1 MRHERRHKKELRGV
15 ASYPKEAH
23 TVMNTNEV
31 AKKSFP
37 LLLYDIRNKQGPD
50 VDAFI
55 LDDA

>member
-1 MRHERRHKKELRGV
+1 
-15 ASYPKEAH
+15 
-23 TVMNTNEV
+23 MNTNEV